1 MVVFKSKQEA
11 VDVVKKWLK
20 EEEYEV
26 SLVPD
31 ETTDYNFIIVKGYM
45 VLNIGFHKTSND
57 SLIVGGKIRFNPE
70 EQSIIKYITTNLE
83 LLYDIDIIC
92 AQLNL
97 ELVTTPVK
105 ENGEYSLEDIRLFK
119 TLYFDGLTKQS
130 FFDSLVG
137 IFHCLRLIVAKFDI
151 LGRTGPLQYDS
162 SV

>member
-11 VDVVKKWLK
+11 VDTVNRWLK

-31 ETTDYNFIIVKGYM
+31 ESTDYNFMIVKGYM
-45 VLNIGFHKTSND
+45 VLNIGFHKRSSD

-70 EQSIIKYITTNLE
+70 EQSLIKYITTNLE

-119 TLYFDGLTKQS
+119 TLYFDGLTKQG
-130 FFDSLVG
+130 FFDSLIG
-137 IFHCLRLIVAKFDI
+137 IFHCFRLIVAKFDI
-151 LGRTGPLQYDS
+151 MARTETTPA
-162 SV
+162 

>member
-11 VDVVKKWLK
+11 VDTVNRWLK

-31 ETTDYNFIIVKGYM
+31 ESTDYNFMIVKGYM
-45 VLNIGFHKTSND
+45 VLNIGFHKRSSD

-70 EQSIIKYITTNLE
+70 EQSIIKFITTNLE
-83 LLYDIDIIC
+83 LLYDIDIMC

-119 TLYFDGLTKQS
+119 TLYFDGLTKQG
-130 FFDSLVG
+130 FFDSLIG
-137 IFHCLRLIVAKFDI
+137 IFHCFRLIVAKFDI
-151 LGRTGPLQYDS
+151 IARTGTTPA
-162 SV
+162 

>member
-1 MVVFKSKQEA
+1 MVDFKSKQEA
-11 VDVVKKWLK
+11 VDAVKKWLK

-31 ETTDYNFIIVKGYM
+31 ESTDYNFMIVKGYM
-45 VLNIGFHKTSND
+45 VLNVGFHKRSTD

-70 EQSIIKYITTNLE
+70 EQSIIKYTTTKLE
-83 LLYDIDIIC
+83 LLYDIEILC

-97 ELVTTPVK
+97 ELVTTPVKGK

-130 FFDSLVG
+130 FFDSLIG

-151 LGRTGPLQYDS
+151 IARIGTTP
-162 SV
+162 V

>member
-1 MVVFKSKQEA
+1 MVVINSKQEA
-11 VDVVKKWLK
+11 VDTVKRWLE

-31 ETTDYNFIIVKGYM
+31 ESTDYNFMIVKGYM
-45 VLNIGFHKTSND
+45 VLNIGFHKRSSD

-70 EQSIIKYITTNLE
+70 EQSIIKNITTNLE

-105 ENGEYSLEDIRLFK
+105 ENGEYSLEDIGLFK

-130 FFDSLVG
+130 FFDSLIG
-137 IFHCLRLIVAKFDI
+137 IFHCFRLIVAKFDI
-151 LGRTGPLQYDS
+151 LARTGTT

>member
-11 VDVVKKWLK
+11 VDTVKRWLE

-31 ETTDYNFIIVKGYM
+31 ESTDYNFIIVKGYM
-45 VLNIGFHKTSND
+45 VLNVGFHKRSSD

-70 EQSIIKYITTNLE
+70 EQSIIKSITTNLE

-130 FFDSLVG
+130 FIDSLIG
-137 IFHCLRLIVAKFDI
+137 IFHCFRLIVAKFDI
-151 LGRTGPLQYDS
+151 IARIGTAPA
-162 SV
+162 

>member
-11 VDVVKKWLK
+11 VDTVNRWLK

-31 ETTDYNFIIVKGYM
+31 ESTDYNFMIVKGYM
-45 VLNIGFHKTSND
+45 VLNIGFHKRSSD

-83 LLYDIDIIC
+83 LLYDIDIMC

-119 TLYFDGLTKQS
+119 TLFFDGLTKQS

-151 LGRTGPLQYDS
+151 LGRT
-162 SV
+162 

>member
-1 MVVFKSKQEA
+1 MIFMVVFKSKQEA
-11 VDVVKKWLK
+11 VDTVNRWLK

-31 ETTDYNFIIVKGYM
+31 ESTDYNFMIVKGYM
-45 VLNIGFHKTSND
+45 VLNIGFHKRSSD

-83 LLYDIDIIC
+83 LLYDIDIMC

-119 TLYFDGLTKQS
+119 TLYFDGLTKQG
-130 FFDSLVG
+130 FIDSLIG
-137 IFHCLRLIVAKFDI
+137 IFHCFRLIVAKFDI
-151 LGRTGPLQYDS
+151 IARTGTTPA
-162 SV
+162 

>member
-11 VDVVKKWLK
+11 VDTVNRWLK

-31 ETTDYNFIIVKGYM
+31 ESTDYNFMIVKGYM
-45 VLNIGFHKTSND
+45 VLNIGFHKRSSD

-119 TLYFDGLTKQS
+119 TLYFDGLTKQG
-130 FFDSLVG
+130 FFDSLIG
-137 IFHCLRLIVAKFDI
+137 IFHCFRLIVAKFDI
-151 LGRTGPLQYDS
+151 MARTGTTPA
-162 SV
+162 

>member
-11 VDVVKKWLK
+11 IDTVKRWLK
-20 EEEYEV
+20 EEEYEI

-31 ETTDYNFIIVKGYM
+31 ESIDYSFMIVKGYM
-45 VLNIGFHKTSND
+45 VLNVEFQKRSTD
-57 SLIVGGKIRFNPE
+57 SLIVGGKIRFSPE

-119 TLYFDGLTKQS
+119 TLYFDSLTKQS
-130 FFDSLVG
+130 FFDSLIG
-137 IFHCLRLIVAKFDI
+137 IFHCLRLIMAKFDI
-151 LGRTGPLQYDS
+151 IARIGTTP
-162 SV
+162 V

>member
-11 VDVVKKWLK
+11 IDTVKRWLK

-31 ETTDYNFIIVKGYM
+31 ESTDYSFMIVKGYM
-45 VLNIGFHKTSND
+45 VLNVGFHKRSSD

-83 LLYDIDIIC
+83 LLYDIDIMC

-119 TLYFDGLTKQS
+119 TLYFDGLTKQG
-130 FFDSLVG
+130 FFDSLIG
-137 IFHCLRLIVAKFDI
+137 IFHCFRLIVAKFDI
-151 LGRTGPLQYDS
+151 IARTGTTPA
-162 SV
+162 

>member
-11 VDVVKKWLK
+11 VDTVNRWLK

-31 ETTDYNFIIVKGYM
+31 ESTDYNFMIVKGYM
-45 VLNIGFHKTSND
+45 VLNIGFHKRSSD

-83 LLYDIDIIC
+83 LLYDIDIMC

-105 ENGEYSLEDIRLFK
+105 ENAEYSLEDIRLFK

-130 FFDSLVG
+130 FFDSLIG
-137 IFHCLRLIVAKFDI
+137 IFHCFRLIVAKFDI
-151 LGRTGPLQYDS
+151 IARTGTTPA
-162 SV
+162 

>member
-1 MVVFKSKQEA
+1 MVVINSKQEA
-11 VDVVKKWLK
+11 VDTVKRWLE

-31 ETTDYNFIIVKGYM
+31 ESTDYNFMIVKGYM
-45 VLNIGFHKTSND
+45 VLNIGFHKRSSD

-70 EQSIIKYITTNLE
+70 EQSIIKSITTNLE
-83 LLYDIDIIC
+83 LLYDIDIMC

-119 TLYFDGLTKQS
+119 TLYFDGLTKQG
-130 FFDSLVG
+130 FFDSLIG
-137 IFHCLRLIVAKFDI
+137 IFHCFRLIVAKFDI
-151 LGRTGPLQYDS
+151 IARTGTTPA
-162 SV
+162 

>member
-1 MVVFKSKQEA
+1 MVVFNSKQEV
-11 VDVVKKWLK
+11 VDTVKRWLK

-31 ETTDYNFIIVKGYM
+31 ESTDYNFMIVKGYM
-45 VLNIGFHKTSND
+45 VLNIGFHKRSSD

-83 LLYDIDIIC
+83 LLYDIDIMC

-119 TLYFDGLTKQS
+119 TLYFDGLTKQG
-130 FFDSLVG
+130 FFDSLIG
-137 IFHCLRLIVAKFDI
+137 IFHCFRLIVAKFDI
-151 LGRTGPLQYDS
+151 IARTGTTPA
-162 SV
+162 

>member
-1 MVVFKSKQEA
+1 MAVINSKQEA
-11 VDVVKKWLK
+11 VDTVKRWLK

-31 ETTDYNFIIVKGYM
+31 ESTDYNFMIVKGYM
-45 VLNIGFHKTSND
+45 VLNIAFHKRFTD

-70 EQSIIKYITTNLE
+70 EQSIIKSITTNLE

-105 ENGEYSLEDIRLFK
+105 EKENGEYSLEDIRLFK

-130 FFDSLVG
+130 FIDSLIG
-137 IFHCLRLIVAKFDI
+137 IFHCFRLIVAKFDI
-151 LGRTGPLQYDS
+151 IARIGTAPA
-162 SV
+162 

>member
-1 MVVFKSKQEA
+1 MVVFNSKQEA
-11 VDVVKKWLK
+11 VDTVNRWLK

-31 ETTDYNFIIVKGYM
+31 ESTDYNFMIVKGYM
-45 VLNIGFHKTSND
+45 VLNIGFHKRSSD

-70 EQSIIKYITTNLE
+70 EQSIIKNITTNFE

-97 ELVTTPVK
+97 ELVTTPIK

-130 FFDSLVG
+130 FFDSLIG
-137 IFHCLRLIVAKFDI
+137 IFHCFRLIVAKFDI
-151 LGRTGPLQYDS
+151 IARTGTTPA
-162 SV
+162 

>member
-11 VDVVKKWLK
+11 VDTVKRWLK

-31 ETTDYNFIIVKGYM
+31 ESTDYNFMIVKGYM
-45 VLNIGFHKTSND
+45 VLNIGFHKRSSD

-83 LLYDIDIIC
+83 LLYDIDIMC

-119 TLYFDGLTKQS
+119 TLYFDGLTKQG
-130 FFDSLVG
+130 FFDSLIG
-137 IFHCLRLIVAKFDI
+137 IFHCFRLIVAKFDI
-151 LGRTGPLQYDS
+151 IARTGTTPA
-162 SV
+162 

>member
-1 MVVFKSKQEA
+1 VVVFKSKQEA
-11 VDVVKKWLK
+11 VDAIKRWLK

-31 ETTDYNFIIVKGYM
+31 ESTDYNFMIVKGYM
-45 VLNIGFHKTSND
+45 VLNVGFHKRSSD

-70 EQSIIKYITTNLE
+70 EQSIIKYTTTKLE
-83 LLYDIDIIC
+83 LLYDIEIIC

-151 LGRTGPLQYDS
+151 LGRTGPLQDDS

>member
-1 MVVFKSKQEA
+1 MVDFKSKQEA
-11 VDVVKKWLK
+11 VDTVKRWLK

-31 ETTDYNFIIVKGYM
+31 ESTDYNFMIVKGYM
-45 VLNIGFHKTSND
+45 VLNVGFHKRSTD

-70 EQSIIKYITTNLE
+70 EQSIIKYTTTKLE
-83 LLYDIDIIC
+83 LLYDIEIIC

-130 FFDSLVG
+130 F
-137 IFHCLRLIVAKFDI
+137 LI
-151 LGRTGPLQYDS
+151 R
-162 SV
+162 

>member
-11 VDVVKKWLK
+11 IDTVKRWLK

-31 ETTDYNFIIVKGYM
+31 ESTDYSFMIVKGYM
-45 VLNIGFHKTSND
+45 VLNVGFHKRSTD
-57 SLIVGGKIRFNPE
+57 SLIVGGKIRFSPE
-70 EQSIIKYITTNLE
+70 EQSIIKYLTTNLE
-83 LLYDIDIIC
+83 LLYDIEILC

-130 FFDSLVG
+130 FFDSLIG
-137 IFHCLRLIVAKFDI
+137 IFHCLRLIVTKFEM
-151 LGRTGPLQYDS
+151 LGRKDK
-162 SV
+162 V

>member
-11 VDVVKKWLK
+11 VDTVNRWLK

-31 ETTDYNFIIVKGYM
+31 ESTDYNFMIVKGYM
-45 VLNIGFHKTSND
+45 VLNIGFHKRSND

-70 EQSIIKYITTNLE
+70 EQSIIKYITTNFE

-97 ELVTTPVK
+97 ELVTTPIK

-130 FFDSLVG
+130 FFDSLIG
-137 IFHCLRLIVAKFDI
+137 IFHCFRLIVAKFDI
-151 LGRTGPLQYDS
+151 IVR
-162 SV
+162 

>member
-1 MVVFKSKQEA
+1 MVVFNSKQEA
-11 VDVVKKWLK
+11 VDTVKRWLK

-31 ETTDYNFIIVKGYM
+31 ETTDYNFMIVKGYM
-45 VLNIGFHKTSND
+45 VLNIRFHKTSSD

-70 EQSIIKYITTNLE
+70 EQSIIKSITTNLE

-105 ENGEYSLEDIRLFK
+105 ENGEYSLEDIGLFK

-130 FFDSLVG
+130 FIDLLIG
-137 IFHCLRLIVAKFDI
+137 IFHCFRLIVAKFDI
-151 LGRTGPLQYDS
+151 IARTGTTP
-162 SV
+162 V

>member
-1 MVVFKSKQEA
+1 MVVFNSKQEV
-11 VDVVKKWLK
+11 VDTVKRWLK

-31 ETTDYNFIIVKGYM
+31 ESTDYNFMIVKGYM
-45 VLNIGFHKTSND
+45 VLNIGFHKRSSD

-70 EQSIIKYITTNLE
+70 EQSIIKYITTNFE

-119 TLYFDGLTKQS
+119 TLYFDGLTKQG
-130 FFDSLVG
+130 FFDSLIG
-137 IFHCLRLIVAKFDI
+137 IFHCFRLIVAKFDI
-151 LGRTGPLQYDS
+151 IARTGTTPA
-162 SV
+162 

>member
-11 VDVVKKWLK
+11 VDTVNRWLK

-31 ETTDYNFIIVKGYM
+31 ESTDYNFMIVKGYM
-45 VLNIGFHKTSND
+45 VLNIGFHKRSSD

-70 EQSIIKYITTNLE
+70 EQSIIKSITTNLE

-97 ELVTTPVK
+97 ELVTTPIK
-105 ENGEYSLEDIRLFK
+105 EDGKYSLEDIRLFK

-130 FFDSLVG
+130 FIDSLIG
-137 IFHCLRLIVAKFDI
+137 IFHCFRLIVAKFDI
-151 LGRTGPLQYDS
+151 IARIGTAPA
-162 SV
+162 

>member
-11 VDVVKKWLK
+11 VDTVNRWLK

-31 ETTDYNFIIVKGYM
+31 ESTDYNFMIVKGYM
-45 VLNIGFHKTSND
+45 VLNIGFHKRSSD

-83 LLYDIDIIC
+83 LLYDIDIMC

-119 TLYFDGLTKQS
+119 TLYFDGLTKQG
-130 FFDSLVG
+130 FFDSLIG
-137 IFHCLRLIVAKFDI
+137 IFHCFRLIVAKFDI
-151 LGRTGPLQYDS
+151 IARTGTTPA
-162 SV
+162 

>member
-11 VDVVKKWLK
+11 VDTVKRWLK

-31 ETTDYNFIIVKGYM
+31 ESTDYNFMIVKGYM
-45 VLNIGFHKTSND
+45 VLNIGFHKSSSD
-57 SLIVGGKIRFNPE
+57 SLIMGGKIRFNPE
-70 EQSIIKYITTNLE
+70 EQSIIKNITTNLE
-83 LLYDIDIIC
+83 LLYDIEIIC

-130 FFDSLVG
+130 FFD
-137 IFHCLRLIVAKFDI
+137 
-151 LGRTGPLQYDS
+151 
-162 SV
+162 

>member
-1 MVVFKSKQEA
+1 MVVINSKQEA
-11 VDVVKKWLK
+11 VDTVKRWLE

-31 ETTDYNFIIVKGYM
+31 ESTDYNFMIVKGYM
-45 VLNIGFHKTSND
+45 VLNIGFHKRSSD

-70 EQSIIKYITTNLE
+70 EQSIIKSITTNLE

-119 TLYFDGLTKQS
+119 TLYFDGLTKQG
-130 FFDSLVG
+130 FFDSLIG
-137 IFHCLRLIVAKFDI
+137 IFHCFRLIVAKFDI
-151 LGRTGPLQYDS
+151 IARTGTTPA
-162 SV
+162 